1 MADVADP
8 EEGTPLINEER
19 PPAPAVE
26 AEAEAGEYGE
36 EVVATEDKKKDK
48 KRRKDKKEKTKKR
61 KDDDIKTHMSNERT
75 FFKWLFFGF
84 HIGGFGTFILTFFTP
99 GGGRIYVVL
108 FIWLVAFFFM
118 YYGLF
123 RYFTRRRA
131 MTLGLRNPEE
141 WDDPVAPALM
151 TAALFLVVGAIVAY
165 AIATRQVPN
174 KKGWEHGEG

>member
-19 PPAPAVE
+19 PPAPPRKEDDDEDEGDEDVT
-26 AEAEAGEYGE
+26 AEG
-36 EVVATEDKKKDK
+36 KKKDK
-48 KRRKDKKEKTKKR
+48 KRKKDKKEKTKKR
-61 KDDDIKTHMSNERT
+61 RDDDIKTHMSNERT

-108 FIWLVAFFFM
+108 FIWLIAFFFM

-131 MTLGLRNPEE
+131 MTRGLRSPDE

-151 TAALFLVVGAIVAY
+151 AAALFLIVGAIITY
-165 AIATRQVPN
+165 AVLTRQVPD
-174 KKGWEHGEG
+174 KKGWEHH